1 MDEHNELCTRLRT
14 VGMELFRRD
23 GLRFTMQQA
32 AAMMHISKKTI
43 YAVYPSKEALLL
55 DMVDDAFTRIHARK
69 QRILDGPGTLAEKLR
84 AVIIALPEE
93 YTALD
98 LQQMDLLDEKYP
110 RVAARVREHLETGWE
125 PTMALLE
132 QGIAEKRIRPV
143 NLTVLR
149 RVLTAAFQQL
159 LSGANDGSSYA
170 AELDDMMDIFMNGI
184 KEVPQ

>member
-1 MDEHNELCTRLRT
+1 MDLRT
-14 VGMELFRRD
+14 QILDAAAKLFQAE
-23 GLRFTMQQA
+23 GLGFTMQQVA
-32 AAMMHISKKTI
+32 AALHISKKTI
-43 YAVYPSKEALLL
+43 YTVYSDKEALLMG
-55 DMVDDAFTRIHARK
+55 MVDMLFEKIHRRK
-69 QRILDGPGTLAEKLR
+69 AELAALPLPLEERLR

-93 YTALD
+93 YAALD
-98 LQQMDLLDEKYP
+98 FRQLDALEEKYP
-110 RVAARVREHLETGWE
+110 AVAARVRRHLETGWE

-170 AELDDMMDIFMNGI
+170 AELEDMMDILMNGI

>member
-1 MDEHNELCTRLRT
+1 MDLRT
-14 VGMELFRRD
+14 QILDAAAKLIQAE
-23 GLRFTMQQA
+23 GLGFTMQQVA
-32 AAMMHISKKTI
+32 AALHISKKTI
-43 YAVYPSKEALLL
+43 YTVYSDKEALLL
-55 DMVDDAFTRIHARK
+55 DMVDMLFEKIHRRK
-69 QRILDGPGTLAEKLR
+69 AELAALPLPLEERLR

-93 YTALD
+93 YAALD
-98 LQQMDLLDEKYP
+98 FRQLDALEEKYP
-110 RVAARVREHLETGWE
+110 AVAARVRRHLETGWE

-170 AELDDMMDIFMNGI
+170 AELEDMMDILMNGI

>member
-1 MDEHNELCTRLRT
+1 MDLRT
-14 VGMELFRRD
+14 QILDAAAKLFQAE
-23 GLRFTMQQA
+23 GLGFTMQQVA
-32 AAMMHISKKTI
+32 AALHISKKTI
-43 YAVYPSKEALLL
+43 YTVYSDKEALLL
-55 DMVDDAFTRIHARK
+55 DMVDMLFEKIHRRK
-69 QRILDGPGTLAEKLR
+69 TELAALPLPLEERLR

-93 YTALD
+93 YAALD
-98 LQQMDLLDEKYP
+98 FRQLDALEEKYP
-110 RVAARVREHLETGWE
+110 AVAARVRRHLETGWE
-125 PTMALLE
+125 PTIQLLE

>member
-1 MDEHNELCTRLRT
+1 MDLRT
-14 VGMELFRRD
+14 QILDAAAKLFQAE
-23 GLRFTMQQA
+23 GLGFTMQQVA
-32 AAMMHISKKTI
+32 AALHISKKTI
-43 YAVYPSKEALLL
+43 YTVYSDKEALLL
-55 DMVDDAFTRIHARK
+55 DMVDMLFEKIHRRK
-69 QRILDGPGTLAEKLR
+69 AELAALPLPLEERLR

-93 YTALD
+93 YAALD
-98 LQQMDLLDEKYP
+98 FRQLDALEEKYP
-110 RVAARVREHLETGWE
+110 AVAARVRRHLETGWE

-170 AELDDMMDIFMNGI
+170 AELEDMMDILMNGI

>member
-1 MDEHNELCTRLRT
+1 MDLRT
-14 VGMELFRRD
+14 QILDAAAKLFQAE
-23 GLRFTMQQA
+23 GLGFTMQQVA
-32 AAMMHISKKTI
+32 AALHISKKTI
-43 YAVYPSKEALLL
+43 YTVYSDKEALLL
-55 DMVDDAFTRIHARK
+55 DMVDMLFEKIHRRK
-69 QRILDGPGTLAEKLR
+69 AELAALPLPLEERLR

-93 YTALD
+93 YAALD
-98 LQQMDLLDEKYP
+98 FRQLDALEEKYP
-110 RVAARVREHLETGWE
+110 AVAARVRRHLETGWE

>member
-1 MDEHNELCTRLRT
+1 MDLRT
-14 VGMELFRRD
+14 QILDAAAKLFQAE
-23 GLRFTMQQA
+23 GLGFTMQQVA
-32 AAMMHISKKTI
+32 AALHISKKTI
-43 YAVYPSKEALLL
+43 YTVYSDKEALLL
-55 DMVDDAFTRIHARK
+55 DMVDMLFEKIHRRK
-69 QRILDGPGTLAEKLR
+69 AELAALPLPLEERLR

-93 YTALD
+93 YAALD
-98 LQQMDLLDEKYP
+98 FRQLDALEEKYP
-110 RVAARVREHLETGWE
+110 AVAARVRRHLETGWE

-149 RVLTAAFQQL
+149 LVLTAAFQQL

>member
-1 MDEHNELCTRLRT
+1 MDLRT
-14 VGMELFRRD
+14 QILDAAAKLFQAE
-23 GLRFTMQQA
+23 GLGFTMQQVA
-32 AAMMHISKKTI
+32 AALHISKKTI
-43 YAVYPSKEALLL
+43 YTVYSDKEALLL
-55 DMVDDAFTRIHARK
+55 DMVDMLFEKIHRRK
-69 QRILDGPGTLAEKLR
+69 AELAALPLPLEERLR

-93 YTALD
+93 YAALD
-98 LQQMDLLDEKYP
+98 FRQLDALEEKYP
-110 RVAARVREHLETGWE
+110 AVAARVRRHLETGWE

-159 LSGANDGSSYA
+159 LSGADDGSSYA

>member
-1 MDEHNELCTRLRT
+1 MELRT
-14 VGMELFRRD
+14 QILDAAAELFQAE
-23 GLRFTMQQA
+23 GLSFTMQQVA
-32 AAMMHISKKTI
+32 AALHISKKTI
-43 YAVYPSKEALLL
+43 YTVYSDKEALLL
-55 DMVDDAFTRIHARK
+55 DMVDMLFEKVHRRK
-69 QRILDGPGTLAEKLR
+69 AELAALPLPLEERLR

-93 YTALD
+93 YAALD
-98 LQQMDLLDEKYP
+98 FRQLDALEEKYP
-110 RVAARVREHLETGWE
+110 AVAARVRRHLETGWE

-170 AELDDMMDIFMNGI
+170 AELEDMMDILMNGI

>member
-1 MDEHNELCTRLRT
+1 MDLRT
-14 VGMELFRRD
+14 QILDAAAKLFQAE
-23 GLRFTMQQA
+23 GLGFTMQQVA
-32 AAMMHISKKTI
+32 AALHISKKTI
-43 YAVYPSKEALLL
+43 YTVYSDKEALLMG
-55 DMVDDAFTRIHARK
+55 MVDMLFEKIHRRK
-69 QRILDGPGTLAEKLR
+69 AELAALPLPLEERLR

-93 YTALD
+93 YAALD
-98 LQQMDLLDEKYP
+98 FRQLDALEEKYP
-110 RVAARVREHLETGWE
+110 TVAARVRRHLETGWE

-170 AELDDMMDIFMNGI
+170 AELDDMMDILMNGI

>member
-1 MDEHNELCTRLRT
+1 MDLRT
-14 VGMELFRRD
+14 QILDAAAKLFQAE
-23 GLRFTMQQA
+23 GLGFTMQQVA
-32 AAMMHISKKTI
+32 AALHISKKTI
-43 YAVYPSKEALLL
+43 YTVYSDKEALLL
-55 DMVDDAFTRIHARK
+55 DMVDMLFEKIHRRK
-69 QRILDGPGTLAEKLR
+69 AELAALPLPLEERLR

-93 YTALD
+93 YAALD
-98 LQQMDLLDEKYP
+98 FRQLDALEEKYP
-110 RVAARVREHLETGWE
+110 AVAARVRRHLETGWE

-159 LSGANDGSSYA
+159 LSGANGGSSYA
-170 AELDDMMDIFMNGI
+170 AELDDMMDILMNGI

>member
-1 MDEHNELCTRLRT
+1 MDLRT
-14 VGMELFRRD
+14 QILDAAAKLFQAE
-23 GLRFTMQQA
+23 GLGFTMQQVA
-32 AAMMHISKKTI
+32 AALHISKKTI
-43 YAVYPSKEALLL
+43 YTVYSDKEALLL
-55 DMVDDAFTRIHARK
+55 DMVDMLFEKIHRRK
-69 QRILDGPGTLAEKLR
+69 AELAALPLPLEERLR

-93 YTALD
+93 YAALD
-98 LQQMDLLDEKYP
+98 FRQLDALEEKYP
-110 RVAARVREHLETGWE
+110 AVAARVRRHLETGWE
-125 PTMALLE
+125 PTIALLE
-132 QGIAEKRIRPV
+132 QGIAVKRIRPV